1 MLTLE
6 EVAPRAVERAS
17 RQATPVVGKSAAGT
31 ATPPAATAHTA
42 KAPKPAAAKG
52 RGKGKAAKPVPSPTA
67 LPLDLTALDAS
78 QCSELVRLL
87 AARGFT
93 GAGGAQ

>member
-1 MLTLE
+1 M
-6 EVAPRAVERAS
+6 
-17 RQATPVVGKSAAGT
+17 QAKTGGKAREC
-31 ATPPAATAHTA
+31 TA

-78 QCSELVRLL
+78 QCSERVRLL